1 MAELSK
7 VKIGGNIYDL
17 KDADARSKVTTLIG
31 EHAVEALGTAAWLD
45 SVDTVAQG
53 GTNLP
58 TANAVFNAIK
68 QSISELGGLVF
79 KGYVAKAEGKTE
91 LESVEAQFTEPAA
104 GWIAMCGVKE
114 FIAYDAGEG
123 VKWYEMGDE
132 SIYLTIST
140 AAATYVAKTRTI
152 AGISLEND
160 ITADQIKTALGLK
173 GLAYKDS
180 AEVTL
185 TDYVTGLT
193 GAEYTPEGTVTVAL
207 KATSTDM
214 ESTGSFTPA
223 GSVSGKATAAGTVS
237 IARDDEN
244 GVAVSGT
251 VSAPTITV
259 TPATATVQH
268 IDSIGKLAAYTEAE
282 YTAPSVNEAKSAFAT
297 NGVVAS
303 IDADDAEM
311 LVFEAAATSQALT
324 ATGFDAGSYTP
335 ATYTKGE
342 LPTLGAEQTVVTG
355 ITSATASAPTFTG
368 DKFGATFTGTEA
380 DITANFAGTAGAVTV
395 NGNYDKMAVDSATFA
410 GTAATIA
417 PELVKGSKVITVE

>member
-7 VKIGGNIYDL
+7 VKIGTQVYDL

-31 EHAVEALGTAAWLD
+31 AHAVEALGTAAWLN
-45 SVDTVAQG
+45 SVDVVAEG

-58 TANAVFNAIK
+58 TAAAVFNAIK
-68 QSISELGGLVF
+68 TYISELGGLVF
-79 KGYVAKAEGKTE
+79 KGYVTKAEGKTE
-91 LESVEAQFTEPAA
+91 LESVEAQYANPAA

-114 FIAYDAGEG
+114 FIAYDAGQG

-140 AAATYVAKTRTI
+140 AAATYVAQTRKI
-152 AGISLEND
+152 AGIALDAD
-160 ITADQIKTALGLK
+160 ITAEQIKTALGLK

-185 TDYVTGLT
+185 ADYVTGLT
-193 GAEYTPEGTVTVAL
+193 AADYTPEGTVAVTL
-207 KATSTDM
+207 KATSTAV
-214 ESTGSFTPA
+214 ESSGSFTPA
-223 GSVSGKATAAGTVS
+223 GTVAGTTTAAGSVA
-237 IARDDEN
+237 IARDDTN

-259 TPATATVQH
+259 TPATAKVQH
-268 IDSIGKLAAYTEAE
+268 LTSVGKLASYTQAE
-282 YTAPSVNEAKSAFAT
+282 YTAPSVAETKSAFAT
-297 NGVVAS
+297 AGVVAAV
-303 IDADDAEM
+303 DTTDTEM
-311 LVFEAAATSQALT
+311 LVFTAAATSQALT
-324 ATGFDAGSYTP
+324 GTGFDAGSYTP

-342 LPTLGAEQTVVTG
+342 LPVLGEEQTVVTG
-355 ITSATASAPTFTG
+355 ITSATATAPTFSG

-380 DITANFAGTAGAVTV
+380 AVAATFTGTAGEVAVS
-395 NGNYDKMAVDSATFA
+395 GNYDKMAVDKATFA

-417 PELVKGSKVITVE
+417 PTLVKGNKVITVE